1 MDSGIVE
8 TTVTE
13 VVEIIDYT
21 PILLEISTEAALSA
35 DFLQIVTG
43 CLVFFVVVLL
53 CYFVY
58 KFFRIFF

>member
-43 CLVFFVVVLL
+43 CLVFLVVVLL